1 VNAERMRYPTTAEQH
16 DAGRALRQATPRP
29 RHAVYD
35 PAPDRPDPVA
45 VLEQQALTRV
55 PELVPI
61 RYGRMAPSPFT
72 FLRGAAA
79 IMAGDLAATPTSGIR
94 VQSCGDCHLSNFGFF
109 ATPERTLVFD
119 LNDFDET
126 LPAPFEWDLKRLA
139 ASVVVAARSKGFRRK
154 ECRNAAR
161 ACVGHYRT
169 EIHRYA
175 PMGHLDTWY
184 ARMDVAGVHE
194 FVKLTSTGRRR
205 LDKAIGKAQGRTS
218 LQAFT
223 KFAEK
228 VNGTYRIKDDPP
240 LIQHVDLGDLE
251 VIVESALAQMT
262 DSMSLSRHVLL
273 ERYRF
278 ADVALKVVGV
288 GSVGTR
294 AYMVLLTGKDDSDPL
309 FLQFKQAEASVL
321 EPYAGASEF
330 VNHGQRV
337 VSGQHL
343 IQAASDVFL
352 GWITSSLDDTVH
364 YYFRQL
370 RDMKGGIDVEPL
382 PAKRYVAYVQA
393 CGAAL
398 ARAHARSGEA
408 ATIAGYLGRGD
419 AFDAAIVEFADAYAD
434 QTERDH
440 AALVDAIKTG

>member
-1 VNAERMRYPTTAEQH
+1 
-16 DAGRALRQATPRP
+16 
-29 RHAVYD
+29 
-35 PAPDRPDPVA
+35 
-45 VLEQQALTRV
+45 
-55 PELVPI
+55 
-61 RYGRMAPSPFT
+61 
-72 FLRGAAA
+72 
-79 IMAGDLAATPTSGIR
+79 
-94 VQSCGDCHLSNFGFF
+94 
-109 ATPERTLVFD
+109 
-119 LNDFDET
+119 
-126 LPAPFEWDLKRLA
+126 
-139 ASVVVAARSKGFRRK
+139 
-154 ECRNAAR
+154 
-161 ACVGHYRT
+161 
-169 EIHRYA
+169 
-175 PMGHLDTWY
+175 
-184 ARMDVAGVHE
+184 
-194 FVKLTSTGRRR
+194 
-205 LDKAIGKAQGRTS
+205 
-218 LQAFT
+218 
-223 KFAEK
+223 
-228 VNGTYRIKDDPP
+228 
-240 LIQHVDLGDLE
+240 
-251 VIVESALAQMT
+251 
-262 DSMSLSRHVLL
+262 
-273 ERYRF
+273 
-278 ADVALKVVGV
+278 
-288 GSVGTR
+288 
-294 AYMVLLTGKDDSDPL
+294 VLLTGKDDSDPL

-440 AALVDAIKTG
+440 AALVDAIKTGRIAALEGV